1 MTRDPPTIERA
12 SRVRR
17 PRSAR
22 EVAWIVYLAL
32 GLTAAALYAA
42 FPNADHRWL
51 FPLFGFAGSGGVFV
65 GAVLHR
71 PANASRWVEVGCG
84 IALLALGDLTY
95 SVLEQLGGGTAP
107 FPSIADAIYLVGY
120 GVLALGLA
128 GLVARRKG
136 GRDVAGILDALIIA
150 ASVGVVAWV
159 AFLSG
164 TLTGGNL
171 DLGEVVALAYP
182 FMDLVLL
189 AMAVRI
195 ALAPS
200 GMGIGRLF
208 LVVGVVA
215 YLASDFTFTFQSI
228 AGTYAVGGVIDV
240 GWAIGYVLWGATA
253 LHPRMVQSGPR
264 SGLADVSRSTWRIG
278 GLGAAALVPPAL
290 LWLPGVA
297 TSPEKLYG
305 VAATSMA
312 LTLLVLVRI
321 ANLFSDLN
329 ASIVQRRRLEGQLRH
344 AADHDPLVGLW
355 NRRVFHD
362 RLAEMLATG
371 EDHLAALFI
380 DVDDFKR
387 VNDTVG
393 HAAGDVVLA
402 ELAHRTEGALRPS
415 DLAARL
421 GGDEFG
427 VILRDCPTQE
437 AALAIAGRLLDQIA
451 TPITA
456 GGHSVKITASIGVAH
471 TREASDAETL
481 MYNADIAMYLA
492 KERGKN
498 RVESYEVGAH
508 VEAVRRLQLRTD
520 LEHALAADQFALV
533 YQPIV
538 DLASGSMVGVEALL
552 RWDHPDRGRLA
563 PGEFLAMLEELGLIV
578 PVGHWVVTEA
588 CRQLGVWKRSYP
600 MQPLYVSVNL
610 SPLQL
615 RDPATAD
622 DIERAIAAAGID
634 ATDLVVEITES
645 VFLDLER
652 SLPILER
659 LRRQG
664 VRVALD
670 DFGTGYSTITNLVKV
685 PLDIMKVDQSFIAPL
700 ETGGRSAALVRDL
713 LQIATSMGVEAIA
726 EGIEVSAQRDALVG
740 LGCRLGQ
747 GFLLGFPADPSTVT
761 ELLSAQAATSHGPRP
776 RVARTTGPSRRD
788 AEFQPSRPSPPLLP

>member
-1 MTRDPPTIERA
+1 MRPDPTTIERA
-12 SRVRR
+12 SWVRR
-17 PRSAR
+17 PRRAR
-22 EVAWIVYLAL
+22 EVAWIVYLVL
-32 GLTAAALYAA
+32 GLAAAALYAA
-42 FPNADHRWL
+42 FPTEDHRWL
-51 FPLFGFAGSGGVFV
+51 FPLFGIGGFGAVVV
-65 GAVLHR
+65 GVVLHR
-71 PANASRWVEVGCG
+71 PTNPSCWVEVGCG
-84 IALLALGDLTY
+84 IVLLALGDITY
-95 SVLEQLGGGTAP
+95 SVLEAAAGGVAP

-136 GRDVAGILDALIIA
+136 GRDVAGIIDALIIA
-150 ASVGVVAWV
+150 ASVGVIAWV
-159 AFLSG
+159 GFLSA
-164 TLTGGNL
+164 TITDVEPN
-171 DLGEVVALAYP
+171 LGEVVALAYP

-208 LVVGVVA
+208 LVVGVVS
-215 YLASDFTFTFQSI
+215 YLASDFAYTFLSL
-228 AGTYAVGGVIDV
+228 AGTYTVGGVSDV

-253 LHPRMVQSGPR
+253 LHPRMIQGALRP
-264 SGLADVSRSTWRIG
+264 SGLVNARRSTRRVI
-278 GLGAAALVPPAL
+278 GLGVAALIPPAL

-305 VAATSMA
+305 VAATSIA
-312 LTLLVLVRI
+312 LTLLVVVRI
-321 ANLFSDLN
+321 ANLFRDLN
-329 ASIVQRRRLEGQLRH
+329 TSIIERRRLEGQLRH

-362 RLAEMLATG
+362 RLAEMLEPG
-371 EDHLAALFI
+371 GHHLAALFV
-380 DVDDFKR
+380 DVDDFKSI
-387 VNDTVG
+387 NDTVG

-402 ELAHRTEGALRPS
+402 ELAARIEQALRPS

-427 VILRDCPTQE
+427 VILSDCATRE
-437 AALAIAGRLLDQIA
+437 AALVIAERLLDQISA
-451 TPITA
+451 PITTH
-456 GGHSVKITASIGVAH
+456 GREIKITASIGVAH
-471 TREASDAETL
+471 TREAHDVEAL
-481 MYNADIAMYLA
+481 MRHADIAMYLA

-498 RVESYEVGAH
+498 RVAAYEEGAH

-520 LEHALAADQFALV
+520 LEHALGADQFALV

-538 DLASGSMVGVEALL
+538 DLVSGSMVGVEALL
-552 RWDHPDRGRLA
+552 RWDHPERGRLA
-563 PGEFLAMLEELGLIV
+563 PGDFLAMLEEQGLIV
-578 PVGHWVVTEA
+578 PVGRWVVSAA
-588 CRQLGVWKRSYP
+588 CRQLGVWKRRYP
-600 MQPLYVSVNL
+600 TQPLYVSVNL

-622 DIERAIAAAGID
+622 DIERAIAEAGIE
-634 ATDLVVEITES
+634 AADLVVEITES
-645 VFLDLER
+645 VVLDLER

-664 VRVALD
+664 VRIALD
-670 DFGTGYSTITNLVKV
+670 DFGTGYSTITNLIKV

-700 ETGGRSAALVRDL
+700 ETGGRSAALVQNL

-747 GFLLGFPADPSTVT
+747 GFLIGFPGDPSTVT
-761 ELLSAQAATSHGPRP
+761 ELLSAQTATSHARRP
-776 RVARTTGPSRRD
+776 RAVRTAR
-788 AEFQPSRPSPPLLP
+788 PSRPSAELLPS